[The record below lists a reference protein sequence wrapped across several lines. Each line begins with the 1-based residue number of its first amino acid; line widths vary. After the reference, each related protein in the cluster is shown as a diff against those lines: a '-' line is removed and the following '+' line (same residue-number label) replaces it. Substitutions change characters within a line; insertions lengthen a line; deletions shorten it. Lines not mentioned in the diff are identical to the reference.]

1 MERKLIGRKEKISL
15 PELGLKLAWAK
26 VDTGAFTSSLHAENI
41 REEIIDG
48 KKMLFFEALM
58 PGHKDFTGTTFRFE
72 NYKEKTV
79 KNSFGQAE
87 TRFLIKTKMKI
98 AGESFLAELTLS
110 DRSSMKN
117 SILLGRKVLQG
128 RFLVDVTRVNLSKV
142 YRKKK

>member
-1 MERKLIGRKEKISL
+1 MEKKLIGRKEKISL

-58 PGHKDFTGTTFRFE
+58 PGHKDFTGTTLRFE